1 MNIKDFEQ
9 RRDSE
14 TGSAPPTLSLSENW
28 LYSTKP
34 KPLQKDLLHS
44 IYDASGDAPDWFQLN
59 SSKLVKA
66 ADITKA
72 PGFDGTISLL
82 SRISGWVTVTP
93 KTKNRAKRLGRY
105 GPFGKSTKGQT
116 LREVSDLAPDWMQ
129 SQVAKTKEQ

>member
-1 MNIKDFEQ
+1 MSTEGFEQ

-14 TGSAPPTLSLSENW
+14 TGSAPPTLSLPENW

-34 KPLQKDLLHS
+34 KPLQKDPLHS
-44 IYDASGDAPDWFQLN
+44 IYDASRDTPDWFQLHR
-59 SSKLVKA
+59 SKLVKA

-93 KTKNRAKRLGRY
+93 RAKNRAKRLGKY
-105 GPFGKSTKGQT
+105 GPLDKSKKDRT
-116 LREVSDLAPDWMQ
+116 LREVSDLAPD
-129 SQVAKTKEQ
+129 